1 MDEERR
7 TEEPRCSRPDDAKRE
22 KRRRRRSPPPLPLPP
37 FGVGVGV
44 TVWCWCRCHG
54 VVLVST
60 SRVGNRFGGS
70 CSCNARTCTYR
81 RESYT
86 HAHTRTPVR
95 AAACVQRRRGSTEP
109 NVLYRPRYW
118 SKYSDA
124 FTYLKTR
131 AGLMCRRNGQLSPF
145 SSSSRLLPP
154 SFQRGRGRPDRVF
167 DNRTGGGDHF
177 LPGDR

>member
-1 MDEERR
+1 MFPPGRCEEG
-7 TEEPRCSRPDDAKRE
+7 EEEEEEVSS
-22 KRRRRRSPPPLPLPP
+22 SPPPAP
-37 FGVGVGV
+37 VR
-44 TVWCWCRCHG
+44 CWSRCHG

-70 CSCNARTCTYR
+70 CSCNARTCTYW

-145 SSSSRLLPP
+145 SSSSRLLLP
-154 SFQRGRGRPDRVF
+154 SFEREAGSGFRQSNWRRGPFSSWRQVILSFETRVT
-167 DNRTGGGDHF
+167 R
-177 LPGDR
+177 

>member
-1 MDEERR
+1 MFPPGRCEE
-7 TEEPRCSRPDDAKRE
+7 EEEVSS
-22 KRRRRRSPPPLPLPP
+22 SPPPAP
-37 FGVGVGV
+37 VRY
-44 TVWCWCRCHG
+44 WSRCHG

-95 AAACVQRRRGSTEP
+95 AAACVQRRRGSNE
-109 NVLYRPRYW
+109 LYRPRYW

-145 SSSSRLLPP
+145 SVSSSSRLPP
-154 SFQRGRGRPDRVF
+154 SRGKGRPDRVF